1 MKNIK
6 KVILLSLAAL
16 ILALFLSLIIYYYR
30 VNSPAE
36 KVGKDVSFV
45 IEEGES
51 VNEISQNLKEKKI
64 IRSSFWFETYVWL
77 RELESDFQ
85 AGEYI
90 LNTSIPPKEIVII
103 LTSGQV
109 VGQEKTII
117 LIEGWNNRQM
127 GDYFEKEGMLS
138 RKDWLGVVGVS
149 RGLLRDESIQYKIND
164 YWSNFDF
171 IKEIE
176 NRESLI
182 GYLFPDTY
190 RIYKDSGPQVI
201 ASKMLENFDNKV
213 TDEMREDIKKQG
225 KTLGEIIVMASVIQ
239 KEVSGKEDMDIV
251 SGIFWKKIENGEALR
266 SCATVGY
273 ALGENKYRYSIED
286 TKIDSPYNTYQ
297 NAGLPPGPIC
307 NPGLQ
312 AIKAAIYPEFSDYNY
327 FLSRSD
333 DGETV
338 FSKTFREH
346 EINQQKYLK

>member
-6 KVILLSLAAL
+6 KKIILVLLFL
-16 ILALFLSLIIYYYR
+16 ILALFSSLAFYYYR
-30 VNSPAE
+30 VNGPVE
-36 KVGKDVSFV
+36 KIGKDVSFV
-45 IEEGES
+45 IEEGEG
-51 VNEISQNLKEKKI
+51 VNEISFNLREKGLIK
-64 IRSSFWFETYVWL
+64 SNFWFETYVWL
-77 RELESDFQ
+77 RELEKDFQ

-127 GDYFEKEGMLS
+127 GQYFEKEDMFGQE
-138 RKDWLGVVGVS
+138 DWLEVVGVS
-149 RGLLRDESIQYKIND
+149 EGLLKDESVQYKIND
-164 YWSNFDF
+164 YYSDFDF
-171 IKEIE
+171 IKEIK

-213 TDEMREDIKKQG
+213 TDEMKEDIKNQG
-225 KTLGEIIVMASVIQ
+225 KTLDEIIVMASIIQ
-239 KEVSGKEDMDIV
+239 KEVSSRDDMDLV

-286 TKIDSPYNTYQ
+286 TKIESPYNTYQ

-307 NPGLQ
+307 NPGLK
-312 AIKAAIYPEFSDYNY
+312 AIKAAIYPEVSEYNY
-327 FLSRSD
+327 FLSSSD
-333 DGETV
+333 DGETI